1 MAQSNPV
8 KESLDTTQLQS
19 NIDLLTSEFWKDVYP
34 IFEKNCLSCHG
45 PQKQFANFRVDRSED
60 FFGKNGR
67 EPLVFPKQSS
77 KSPLIVI
84 VSGARKDM
92 PMADMH
98 KLPEQDIAI
107 LKTWIDSGAEWTEKT
122 DVRN

>member
-1 MAQSNPV
+1 MAQSNRF
-8 KESLDTTQLQS
+8 KEALVTTQVQS
-19 NIDLLTSEFWKDVYP
+19 NIDPLIIEFSKDVYP

-67 EPLVFPKQSS
+67 KSLVFPKQSS
-77 KSPLIVI
+77 KSPLISI
-84 VSGARKDM
+84 VSGTRKDM

-98 KLPEQDIAI
+98 KLSEQNIVI
-107 LKTWIDSGAEWTEKT
+107 LRVWIDSGAEWTEKT